1 MYSGRAFS
9 HGFPC
14 LSQSSASSTYNE
26 SGQGRDKELYIL
38 LHAAAGVL
46 EQDI

>member
-14 LSQSSASSTYNE
+14 LSQSSASSTCGAKMRSKKN
-26 SGQGRDKELYIL
+26 
-38 LHAAAGVL
+38 AAACLDEEGKPL
-46 EQDI
+46 GNQL